1 MTRTK
6 KHVAVYERDPESD
19 AWLVHIKSIPGCATY
34 GRTLRQAEARI
45 REALAAW
52 LDRDPDGLEI
62 ASEWPP
68 ELEDVAT
75 KVSQARRDAAA
86 SAQAAGAATAKAA
99 KTTRPHG
106 PQPPRHRRRP
116 RYLPPARAAAAGFV
130 GPVRSLLTQSPRQR

>member
-6 KHVAVYERDPESD
+6 IYVAVYERDRGSD
-19 AWLVHIKSIPGCATY
+19 AWLVHIKTVPACHTY

-62 ASEWPP
+62 ASEWPA

-75 KVSQARRDAAA
+75 KVSQARRDAVT
-86 SAQAAGAATAKAA
+86 SARAAGATTERAA
-99 KTTRPHG
+99 KQLDRMG
-106 PQPPRHRRRP
+106 LSRRDTAEILGISHQR
-116 RYLPPARAAAAGFV
+116 V
-130 GPVRSLLTQSPRQR
+130 QQLLAS

>member
-1 MTRTK
+1 MTRRRTYG
-6 KHVAVYERDPESD
+6 AVYERDPETD

-75 KVSQARRDAAA
+75 KVSQARRDAAT
-86 SAQAAGAATAKAA
+86 SAKAAGAATAKAA
-99 KTTRPHG
+99 KRLERMG
-106 PQPPRHRRRP
+106 LSRRDTADVLGISHQR
-116 RYLPPARAAAAGFV
+116 V
-130 GPVRSLLTQSPRQR
+130 QQLLAS